1 MNLLIMKKLGLT
13 TLFCLGALIMVY
25 LVNGDFQNQ
34 LEEPRIVVITLDADN
49 LIFLDGQRISFAN
62 LQKQI
67 SEIRDSEP
75 LLFEIRSEA
84 GSCIYRI
91 NDLTRF
97 LHPDPVQ
104 FAHATPSSAPAARE

>member
-1 MNLLIMKKLGLT
+1 MKKLGLT
-13 TLFCLGALIMVY
+13 AFFCLLLLSGIY
-25 LVNGDFQNQ
+25 LFSLQFNTQP
-34 LEEPRIVVITLDADN
+34 ETPRVVVITLDNDN
-49 LIFLDGQRISFAN
+49 LIYLEGQRISFAN

-67 SEIRDSEP
+67 DGIRNTEP
-75 LLFEIRSEA
+75 LVFEIRSEA

-104 FAHATPSSAPAARE
+104 FAHARP

>member
-1 MNLLIMKKLGLT
+1 M
-13 TLFCLGALIMVY
+13 
-25 LVNGDFQNQ
+25 
-34 LEEPRIVVITLDADN
+34 VITLDADN

-67 SEIRDSEP
+67 SEIRDTEPEP
-75 LLFEIRSEA
+75 LFFEIRSDA

-104 FAHATPSSAPAARE
+104 FAHLSPPAARE

>member
-1 MNLLIMKKLGLT
+1 MKKLGLT
-13 TLFCLGALIMVY
+13 TVFCLVAVMLVY
-25 LVNGDFQNQ
+25 FATRDFQSKPD
-34 LEEPRIVVITLDADN
+34 EPRIMVITLDADN
-49 LIFLDGQRISFAN
+49 LIFLDGERISFAN

-67 SEIRDSEP
+67 NEIRDTEP
-75 LLFEIRSEA
+75 LLFEIRSDT

>member
-1 MNLLIMKKLGLT
+1 MKKLGLT
-13 TLFCLGALIMVY
+13 TLFCLVAVMLVY
-25 LVNGDFQNQ
+25 LASRDFQSQ
-34 LEEPRIVVITLDADN
+34 PDEPRIMVITLDADN

-67 SEIRDSEP
+67 SEIRDTEP
-75 LLFEIRSEA
+75 LLFEIRSDA
-84 GSCIYRI
+84 GSCINRI

-104 FAHATPSSAPAARE
+104 FAHVTPPYMPAPRD